1 MLNLTRIIL
10 FFLIACSNCLFGQVT
25 LSPSNVTSEVSITIT
40 FDATG
45 TPLATETNIYAHA
58 GVVTNNTP
66 TPTGSDWANV
76 KGNWGKDDGIG
87 KMTAILG
94 EPGKWKLELS
104 PTLRQYFEVPAGT
117 PIFWLALVFR
127 NANGSK
133 QTSPDIYVK
142 LALSNYVSI
151 VTPDPSG
158 NQIFVEQGQNISITT
173 EASPVANTIELFV
186 DAGVGFQPVG
196 SISNASQLQVNYL
209 PLNAG
214 ILKIKSVATFPNA
227 SAEAIANYS
236 VLFRGATISQNLPLG
251 IGDGINYF
259 SNDPTKAV
267 LVLVAP
273 GKEFVYLVGDF
284 NDWLLDDNFLMK
296 RTPDGERF
304 WIEIN
309 GLQPIIEYVFQYWVE
324 GTIKV
329 GDPLSDKVSD
339 PNNDSSIPASTYPN
353 LPVNTRTE
361 NGIASVLQTG
371 QTSFIWSANEASYVP
386 PAKDELLIYELL
398 LRDFVGSRRYKDLTD
413 SLNYFKRLGINTIEL
428 MPIMEFEG
436 NLSWGY
442 NPSYFLAPDKMYG
455 TKNDLKTFIDKAHQK
470 GIAVVLDI
478 ALNHAFGQ
486 NAMVKMY
493 WDKANNKP
501 ALNNPWF
508 NSDATHPFNVGYDF
522 NHESPYT
529 QAFVDTVTSYWLKEY
544 HVDGFRFD
552 LSKGFT
558 QKKSGDNVGA
568 WSNYDASR
576 IDILDRMASQLFKTH
591 PKAIIIL
598 EHFADEAEEANLA
611 SKGMILWRNLNF
623 DFSEVMK
630 GNTGQSF
637 GNALAKTH
645 VSYME
650 SHDEERVPFE
660 MLVNGNS
667 SSTYNIKEEGTYLD
681 RMKMAAAFL
690 YTLPGSKMLWQFQ
703 ELAYD
708 KSINTCSNG
717 SINDNCRLD
726 NKPLVWGTGS
736 LNYYT
741 NSQRQSLFDTYA
753 AINSL
758 VNTNKATFKNGST
771 SWKSSGATRTINI
784 QHTTMD
790 VVIVA
795 NFSTTTAS
803 VQPGFSK
810 AGTWF
815 DYFSGEAIT
824 ITDPNGLLPLTPGE
838 FHIYTTAK
846 QPTPKAGLVT
856 EIKDLTS
863 NRLTIY
869 PNPAREKLYLSIG
882 DNYYGHVHIL
892 FNDMLG
898 REIEKKSIH
907 YQGQAVELD
916 VTKLENGFYL
926 VKVENGSGHDEITKL
941 LIHD

>member
-1 MLNLTRIIL
+1 MTNLKSSILLFLIL
-10 FFLIACSNCLFGQVT
+10 FSKSLVGQVT
-25 LSPSNVTSEVSITIT
+25 LSPSNATSESRITIT

-58 GVVTNNTP
+58 GVVTKNTP
-66 TPTGSDWANV
+66 TPTGSDWGNV

-87 KMTAILG
+87 KMTAIVG

-104 PTLRQYFEVPAGT
+104 PTLRQYFEVPSGT

-142 LALSNYVSI
+142 LALDNFVAIVS
-151 VTPDPSG
+151 PDPSS
-158 NQIFVEQGQNISITT
+158 NQIFVEQGKNITITT
-173 EASPVANTIELFV
+173 EASPVANSIQLFV
-186 DAGVGFQPVG
+186 DTGAGFQSVG
-196 SISNASQLQVNYL
+196 SVNNASQLQVNYV
-209 PLNAG
+209 PVNSG
-214 ILKIKSVATFPNA
+214 SIKIKSVATFNTT

-236 VLFRGATISQNLPLG
+236 VIFRSATITQNLPLG
-251 IGDGINYF
+251 IKDGINYF

-267 LVLVAP
+267 FVLLAP
-273 GKEFVYLVGDF
+273 GKDFVYLLGDF
-284 NDWLLDDNFLMK
+284 NNWKLDDNFLMK

-304 WIEIN
+304 WLEIT
-309 GLQPIIEYVFQYWVE
+309 GLQSQKEYIFQYWVE
-324 GTIKV
+324 GTIKI

-339 PNNDSSIPASTYPN
+339 PFNDASIPSSTYPN
-353 LPVNTRTE
+353 LPVNIRNE

-371 QTSFIWSANEASYVP
+371 QTSFSWSANETSYVP
-386 PAKDELLIYELL
+386 PPKDELLIYELL
-398 LRDFVGSRRYKDLTD
+398 LRDFIGSRRYKDLTD

-486 NAMVKMY
+486 NSMVKMY
-493 WDKANNKP
+493 WDKATNKP
-501 ALNNPWF
+501 AVNNPWF
-508 NSDATHPFNVGYDF
+508 NPDATHPFNVGYDF

-529 QAFVDTVTSYWLKEY
+529 KAFVDTVTAYWLKEY

-558 QKKSGDNVGA
+558 QTKSGGDVGV
-568 WSNYDASR
+568 WSTYDASR
-576 IDILDRMASQLFKTH
+576 IDILNRINTEILKVN
-591 PKAIIIL
+591 PKALVIL
-598 EHFADEAEEANLA
+598 EHFADESEEANLA

-623 DFSEVMK
+623 DFREAMK
-630 GNTGQSF
+630 GNTSQSF

-645 VSYME
+645 VTYME

-660 MLVNGNS
+660 MKTNGA
-667 SSTYNIKEEGTYLD
+667 SSTTYDIKDEGTYLD

-703 ELAYD
+703 ELGYD
-708 KSINTCSNG
+708 KSINSCSDG
-717 SINDNCRLD
+717 SINENCRLD

-741 NSQRQSLFDTYA
+741 NAQRQTLFETYS

-758 VNTNKATFKNGST
+758 VKTNKAVFKNGNT

-784 QHTTMD
+784 QHTSMD
-790 VVIVA
+790 VTIVG
-795 NFSTTTAS
+795 NFSISTAT

-810 AGTWF
+810 SGTWF
-815 DYFSGEAIT
+815 DYFSGEALT
-824 ITDPNGLLPLTPGE
+824 ITDPTATFPLTPGE
-838 FHIYTTAK
+838 FHIYTTVK

-856 EIKDLTS
+856 EIKNEPS
-863 NRLTIY
+863 GSFAIY
-869 PNPAREKLYLSIG
+869 PNPTSQKVYVSIG
-882 DNYYGHVHIL
+882 DKFYGYVQL
-892 FNDMLG
+892 SFKDMLG
-898 REIEKKSIH
+898 REIEKKSIL

-916 VTKLENGFYL
+916 VTKFEKGFYL
-926 VKVENGSGHDEITKL
+926 INIRKDNGQNEITKL
-941 LIHD
+941 LIQD

>member
-1 MLNLTRIIL
+1 MTNLKSSIFL
-10 FFLIACSNCLFGQVT
+10 FLLLFSKSLLGQVT
-25 LSPSNVTSEVSITIT
+25 LSPSNATSEARITIT

-58 GVVTNNTP
+58 GVVTKNTP
-66 TPTGSDWANV
+66 TPTGSDWGNV

-87 KMTAILG
+87 KMTTIVG

-142 LALSNYVSI
+142 LALDNFVAIVS
-151 VTPDPSG
+151 PDPSS
-158 NQIFVEQGQNISITT
+158 NQIFVEQGKNITITT
-173 EASPVANTIELFV
+173 EASPVANSIQLFV
-186 DAGVGFQPVG
+186 DAGAGFQSVG
-196 SISNASQLQVNYL
+196 SVNNASQLQVNYL
-209 PLNAG
+209 PFNSG
-214 ILKIKSVATFPNA
+214 SIKIKSVATFNTT
-227 SAEAIANYS
+227 SAEAIANFS
-236 VLFRGATISQNLPLG
+236 VIFRSATFTQSLPSG
-251 IGDGINYF
+251 IKDGINYF

-267 LVLVAP
+267 LALLAP
-273 GKEFVYLVGDF
+273 GKDFVYLLGDF
-284 NDWLLDDNFLMK
+284 NNWKLDDNFLMK

-304 WIEIN
+304 WLEIT
-309 GLQPIIEYVFQYWVE
+309 GLQSQKEYIFQYWVE
-324 GTIKV
+324 GTIKI

-339 PNNDSSIPASTYPN
+339 PLNDASIPSSTYPN
-353 LPVNTRTE
+353 LPVNIRNE

-371 QTSFIWSANEASYVP
+371 QTSFSWSANETSYVP
-386 PAKDELLIYELL
+386 PPKDELLIYELL
-398 LRDFVGSRRYKDLTD
+398 LRDFIGSRRYKDLTD

-486 NAMVKMY
+486 NSMVKMY
-493 WDKANNKP
+493 WDKATNKP
-501 ALNNPWF
+501 AVNNPWF
-508 NSDATHPFNVGYDF
+508 NPDATHPFNVGYDF

-529 QAFVDTVTSYWLKEY
+529 KAFVDTVTAYWLKEY

-558 QKKSGDNVGA
+558 QTKSGGDVGV
-568 WSNYDASR
+568 WSTYDASR
-576 IDILDRMASQLFKTH
+576 IDILNRINTEILKVN
-591 PKAIIIL
+591 PKALVIL
-598 EHFADEAEEANLA
+598 EHFADESEEANLA

-623 DFSEVMK
+623 DFREAMK
-630 GNTGQSF
+630 GNTSQSF

-645 VSYME
+645 VTYME

-660 MLVNGNS
+660 MKTNGA
-667 SSTYNIKEEGTYLD
+667 SSTTYDIKDEGTYLD

-703 ELAYD
+703 ELGYD
-708 KSINTCSNG
+708 KSINSCSDG
-717 SINDNCRLD
+717 SINENCRLD

-741 NSQRQSLFDTYA
+741 NAQRQTLFETYS

-758 VNTNKATFKNGST
+758 VKTNKAVFKNGNT

-784 QHTTMD
+784 QHTSMD
-790 VVIVA
+790 VTIVG
-795 NFSTTTAS
+795 NFSISTAT

-810 AGTWF
+810 SGTWF
-815 DYFSGEAIT
+815 DYFSGEALT
-824 ITDPNGLLPLTPGE
+824 ITDPTATFPLTPGE
-838 FHIYTTAK
+838 FHIYTTVK
-846 QPTPKAGLVT
+846 QPTPKAELVT
-856 EIKDLTS
+856 EIKNEPTGS
-863 NRLTIY
+863 FAIY
-869 PNPAREKLYLSIG
+869 PNPTSQKVYVSIG
-882 DNYYGHVHIL
+882 DKFYGYVQL
-892 FNDMLG
+892 SFKDMLG
-898 REIEKKSIH
+898 REIEKKSIL

-916 VTKLENGFYL
+916 VTKFEKGFYL
-926 VKVENGSGHDEITKL
+926 INIRKDNGQNEITKL
-941 LIHD
+941 LIQD